1 MTANYRRTIFLAGSV
16 LLTGLLVAGCGASS
30 SADKAASSGSGISRG
45 GAAAAPEKAPD
56 PAAADGATAKD
67 SPDLSVD
74 QRSIIYRGAMTV
86 RVKDVTAAAS
96 QATGI
101 AQTAGGFIGSDNRDR
116 GSGDDTA
123 TMELRVPAD
132 KFAVVVGQLSKL
144 GREES
149 RQISTED
156 VTEQTVDLDARLAVQ
171 QARVDSGRRLLAQA
185 KSLTDLVMLE
195 REVATRESDLASLQ
209 AKKRRLSD
217 LTTLSTIT
225 LVLLDPKAVKEAD
238 DGPPGFLSG
247 LSGGWDALVS
257 SLAVLLTVLGAL
269 LPWLLAVG
277 IPLWLILYLVR
288 RFGRRRTRS
297 DVEPVPAFAGTGG
310 LLPYGA
316 RPAGPVTEPDSAPPA
331 SSDAPAQED

>member
-1 MTANYRRTIFLAGSV
+1 MTANNRRTIFLAGSV

-132 KFAVVVGQLSKL
+132 KFAVVAGQLSKL

-156 VTEQTVDLDARLAVQ
+156 VTEQTVDLDARISVQ
-171 QARVDSGRRLLAQA
+171 QARVDSGRHLLAAA
-185 KSLTDLVMLE
+185 KSLNDLVMLE
-195 REVATRESDLASLQ
+195 KEVATRESDLASLQ
-209 AKKRRLSD
+209 AKKRHLSD
-217 LTTLSTIT
+217 LVALSTISVT
-225 LVLLDPKAVKEAD
+225 LLSEQAPAAKPKPEKH
-238 DGPPGFLSG
+238 GFLGG
-247 LSGGWDALVS
+247 LAAGWHALLA
-257 SLAVLLTVLGAL
+257 SLKVVLTVLGAV
-269 LPWLLAVG
+269 LPWVLAIG
-277 IPLWLILYLVR
+277 LPAWAIYYLVR
-288 RFGRRRTRS
+288 RVRRQRGSPRT
-297 DVEPVPAFAGTGG
+297 
-310 LLPYGA
+310 
-316 RPAGPVTEPDSAPPA
+316 PA
-331 SSDAPAQED
+331 SEAETADS

>member
-1 MTANYRRTIFLAGSV
+1 MTANNRRTIFLAGSV
-16 LLTGLLVAGCGASS
+16 LLTGLLVAGCGAGDSS
-30 SADKAASSGSGISRG
+30 TDKAASSGIAG
-45 GAAAAPEKAPD
+45 GGRAAAPEKAPD

-74 QRSIIYRGAMTV
+74 QRSIIYRGAMSV

-156 VTEQTVDLDARLAVQ
+156 VTEQTVDLDARISVQ
-171 QARVDSGRRLLAQA
+171 QARVDSGRHLLAAA
-185 KSLTDLVMLE
+185 KSLNDLVMLE
-195 REVATRESDLASLQ
+195 KEVATRESDLASLQ
-209 AKKRRLSD
+209 AKKRHLSD
-217 LTTLSTIT
+217 LVALSTISVT
-225 LVLLDPKAVKEAD
+225 LLSEQAPVTKPKPEKH
-238 DGPPGFLSG
+238 GFLGG
-247 LSGGWDALVS
+247 LAAGWHALLA
-257 SLAVLLTVLGAL
+257 SLKVVLTVLGAV
-269 LPWLLAVG
+269 LPWVLAIG
-277 IPLWLILYLVR
+277 LPAWAIYYLVR
-288 RFGRRRTRS
+288 RVQRQRGSPRT
-297 DVEPVPAFAGTGG
+297 PAGEAGT
-310 LLPYGA
+310 
-316 RPAGPVTEPDSAPPA
+316 PA
-331 SSDAPAQED
+331 SQTGTPGS